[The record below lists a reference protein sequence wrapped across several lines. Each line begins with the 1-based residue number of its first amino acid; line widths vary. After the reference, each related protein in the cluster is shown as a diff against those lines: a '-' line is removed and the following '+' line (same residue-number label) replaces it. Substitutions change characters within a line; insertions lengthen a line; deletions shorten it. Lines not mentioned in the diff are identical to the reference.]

1 MSFNRLEYDT
11 CAYEQELNQSTG
23 AGRYVL
29 NVPSVSNCEP
39 CYASDPR
46 YGQVQQGSST
56 VGKSIYKNVDVES
69 DLLGQT
75 RLASK
80 CQTQNFMPSCETPEL
95 SHYKDC
101 PLVSEETRTTNPP
114 CNLRGT
120 GWNRWEWLCLN
131 PQDKVSFDN
140 YPNGLTPFDSYV
152 CNRLLAKDNH
162 RPCLPTPVDQEAALP
177 GGKYIEEGDVLCMKG
192 FGCDVENV
200 WEVPTSAPSVQWKQP
215 QNL

>member
-23 AGRYVL
+23 TGRYVL

-75 RLASK
+75 RLASR
-80 CQTQNFMPSCETPEL
+80 CQTQNFMPSCEAPEL

-120 GWNRWEWLCLN
+120 GWNRWEWLCKN
-131 PQDKVSFDN
+131 PQDRVAI
-140 YPNGLTPFDSYV
+140 PFDYQVSTRIV
-152 CNRLLAKDNH
+152 FKDNH
-162 RPCLPTPVDQEAALP
+162 RPCIPNPFDQYSAWPQPTDQP
-177 GGKYIEEGDVLCMKG
+177 IC
-192 FGCDVENV
+192 ENIV
-200 WEVPTSAPSVQWKQP
+200 RTCGVPTDPPSVQWRSAEEIK
-215 QNL
+215 NY